1 MGENVMSDDDHS
13 RLAERGR
20 VLRRLWFQEL
30 PDAEQQKIIDREF
43 ERRYP
48 SDREKREALDEMS

>member
-1 MGENVMSDDDHS
+1 MSDDDHS